1 MSEIKLNYNNLV
13 NLQIKSDLSTLKGYW
28 KVNQSIDYKLILFV
42 NIAKRFSR

>member
-28 KVNQSIDYKLILFV
+28 KVNHSIDYKLILLHSFC
-42 NIAKRFSR
+42 